1 VCDALPEL
9 GNGEAETVKY
19 TVRKPDGQ
27 LLIARADY

>member
-9 GNGEAETVKY
+9 GNGTVKY